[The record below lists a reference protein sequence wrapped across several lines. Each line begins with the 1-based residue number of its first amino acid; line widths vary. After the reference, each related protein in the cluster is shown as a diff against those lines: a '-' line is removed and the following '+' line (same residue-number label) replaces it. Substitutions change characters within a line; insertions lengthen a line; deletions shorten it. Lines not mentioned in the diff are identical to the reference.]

1 MPDFTARLSMLRSL
15 DLFAGVGGIAH
26 GLRGFAKPAMYCEI
40 DPDCQRVL
48 KKLFA
53 ERKLPRAPIHGDV
66 TTLDG
71 RALRGRVDLI
81 AGGSPCFPAGALVT
95 TERGYVPIEDLV
107 PGDRVWTHEGR
118 MRTVLNTQRKLHA
131 EHLVRL
137 DVSHHPRAIET
148 TDEHPFW
155 VRDRVVVGG
164 TVKYSEPH
172 WVEARDL
179 IAGYHVVGLAV
190 NTESRVPEFE
200 VEVFANA
207 TKSRM
212 DSLRLDRPDHWWLMG
227 YFMGDGWLQSDKKK
241 GGAAKYNIFFVIAD
255 DDKHDAVRD
264 RLSAV
269 LPLRFREAGRG
280 CTKYRAASKM
290 WWHILDGFGRY
301 AHGKRVP
308 QWVQDAPRELLA
320 HFLEGYVAADGSVR
334 ADAHHEHR
342 TASVSAAVSLGV
354 QALCAKLG
362 HVASV
367 KRDKKAPTCVIEG
380 RTVNQRCAYH
390 VSFRPDR
397 VRAGCAFVESGY
409 VWYKLRAAAPV
420 AAEPAY
426 VYNCE
431 VEGDN
436 SYHVDNIAVHNCI
449 GFSKAGKG
457 EGFDNAQSKLYAHI
471 VRLISE
477 VQPTYVFLENVAAI
491 TEGPGLEGV
500 LKTLGAQG
508 YDAAWMCL
516 CAYNAGSP
524 QKRKRWFCLATR
536 RGAGARTLTSSVK
549 CQGYDWRREPAG
561 VPRMTATPDPTRKVR
576 MHMLGNTA
584 VPDVVRLAFRCLW
597 QGLAPAAARAGD
609 ARIAWAFPPRPV
621 DAPKGAR
628 AGGMTCGACPAKGAP
643 YSLPCPD
650 LPPRRDWGLVLDPKA
665 LPPPKVLNPLM
676 TSGVLTAPLRIRD
689 WATPRCKITGAARV
703 LTRRCKNDLP
713 TQLRFE
719 RGTKNRETGAFNPR
733 WVEWL
738 MGYDLGWT
746 APPAGDVRT
755 TDDATTAAAAA
766 AAAAA
771 KASPPKAA
779 AAKAKAKA
787 ARPAAGLLPGGSVA
801 GPPATRLTKAAARH
815 PAQAAA
821 APPRPRAGRRA

>member
-1 MPDFTARLSMLRSL
+1 MLRSL
-15 DLFAGVGGIAH
+15 DLFAGIGGIAH
-26 GLRGFAKPAMYCEI
+26 GLRGFASPAMYCEI
-40 DPDCQRVL
+40 DPDCQKVL
-48 KKLFA
+48 QKLFA
-53 ERKLPRAPIHGDV
+53 EKRLPRAPIHGDV

-71 RALRGRVDLI
+71 RALRGKVDLI

-107 PGDRVWTHEGR
+107 PGDQVWTHEGR

-207 TKSRM
+207 TKSRT
-212 DSLRLDRPDHWWLMG
+212 DSLRLDRPEHWWLMG

-241 GGAAKYNIFFVIAD
+241 GGAAKYNIYFVIAD
-255 DDKHDAVRD
+255 DDKHDAVRE

-269 LPLRFREAGRG
+269 LPMRFKEAGRG

-320 HFLEGYVAADGSVR
+320 QFLEGYMAADGSVR
-334 ADAHHEHR
+334 PDAHHEHR
-342 TASVSAAVSLGV
+342 TSSVSAAVSLGV

-367 KRDKKAPTCVIEG
+367 RVDKKAPTCVIEG

-397 VRAGCAFVESGY
+397 VRAVCAFVESGY

-436 SYHVDNIAVHNCI
+436 SYHVDNVAVHNCI
-449 GFSKAGKG
+449 GWSTAGKG
-457 EGFDNAQSKLYAHI
+457 EGFDNAQSNLYAHI

-491 TEGPGLEGV
+491 TEGPGLVGV
-500 LKTLGAQG
+500 LKTLGAHG

-524 QKRKRWFCLATR
+524 QKRKRWFCLGTR
-536 RGAGARTLTSSVK
+536 RGTGARTLASRVK
-549 CQGYDWRREPAG
+549 FAGYDWRREPAG
-561 VPRMTATPDPTRKVR
+561 VPRMTAVPDPTRKTR

-584 VPDVVRLAFRCLW
+584 VPDVVRIAFRCLW
-597 QGLAPAAARAGD
+597 QGLAPGSAAAGAGGAD
-609 ARIAWAFPPRPV
+609 RIAWAFPPRPA
-621 DAPKGAR
+621 DAAKGKGGGGPGSA
-628 AGGMTCGACPAKGAP
+628 AGMTCGACPAKGAP
-643 YSLPCPD
+643 YAVPCPA
-650 LPPRRDWGLVLDPKA
+650 LPPRRDWGLVLDPKV
-665 LPPPKVLNPLM
+665 LPRPKVLNPLM
-676 TSGVLTAPLRIRD
+676 TSGMMTAPHRIQD
-689 WATPRCKITGAARV
+689 WATPRCMVTGPARV
-703 LTRRCKNDLP
+703 LTNRCKGDLP

-733 WVEWL
+733 WIEWL

-746 APPAGDVRT
+746 APPAGVVRT
-755 TDDATTAAAAA
+755 TADATTAAAAA
-766 AAAAA
+766 AEAKKPAAA
-771 KASPPKAA
+771 KQP
-779 AAKAKAKA
+779 AKQL
-787 ARPAAGLLPGGSVA
+787 AGGPVG
-801 GPPATRLTKAAARH
+801 GPPATRLITKAKSRPAAV
-815 PAQAAA
+815 
-821 APPRPRAGRRA
+821 PPRPRAVRRA